1 MDNNTKPYVPPNLE
15 KEPELVQ
22 TVKIPAQSR
31 LKEELLKPMPNKV
44 SPKSPTQIIIPAK
57 YSGNKQSTT
66 RLAAGT
72 KIILPGNVGKSGQ
85 PLQFIVTSPNSSS
98 PRFSIQGGQGQ
109 SLITGARSI
118 LPNIGGRPCK
128 IIVSSPQPVTTT
140 ETTYLPQTTASTI
153 QYVVTSPEASEL
165 KTVSYEED
173 NNKYIIENTESEQ
186 TEEMVIETQDVF
198 ATEEIAVDVPTDT
211 DAANSLIAIA
221 EQLQQPKVENFV
233 YMVDDKGDNSGIIA
247 EHAVV
252 GDDIEPAEVEVESME
267 VQDIRSSPRR
277 GKKAQQ
283 KRQTK
288 SGEFSDDG
296 SYGSDADMK
305 AKISNI
311 GLDHLSYLSSRPKDQ
326 PMSRVMVYSPQAK
339 ERQAAFTSDESTD
352 SEFSEEDEDDDDDE
366 DYRTRRVKRPTY
378 KAKKPSKNVVS
389 RTVNSWVKKYVPKAS
404 PSDGEDNSDD
414 NEDYSEIGVPKEHLL
429 ACCERFRKVT
439 ESVEELMRNNAKTR
453 SYRET
458 TNASGDRVFECS
470 TCHKLFTMRDTIK
483 KHLIRHTGQRCFQC
497 TKCNKN
503 FMFKYGLK
511 CHMMTH
517 TGKMPCVCAICG
529 GKFIENSKLEVHM
542 RRVHTSE
549 RPFECAQCDKK
560 YPTKSE
566 LNNHILNV
574 HTTIKP
580 YPCPFCDKKF
590 SHDAKLKRHLTVHTG
605 ERPFKCAFCEK
616 AFTQR
621 AHLQIHE
628 RCHTGIFPFACNGC
642 DRRFYDKVS
651 RDRHFRRIHE
661 GVEKPYCKKCN
672 VYFKTKTSL
681 TRHKRECG
689 KFKQEIPDD
698 DEVEEEEDV
707 MEDEVDEEEEEVVP
721 EPKKKAARVKRSPRA
736 KKLTVKIRKVAGRKN
751 AKGKKSDKKVSVE
764 AMEMSGKLFI
774 RSERIKAKTEAVK
787 RKSQPSETTVS
798 PPKRKRRSR

>member
-1 MDNNTKPYVPPNLE
+1 MDNNTKPYVPPSKE
-15 KEPELVQ
+15 KEPEVVQ
-22 TVKIPAQSR
+22 TVKVPAQSR
-31 LKEELLKPMPNKV
+31 LKEELLKPMPSKNVNTK
-44 SPKSPTQIIIPAK
+44 PPTQIIIPAK

-72 KIILPGNVGKSGQ
+72 KIILPSNMGSSGQ
-85 PLQFIVTSPNSSS
+85 PLQFIVTSPQSSS
-98 PRFSIQGGQGQ
+98 PKVTLQGGQGQ

-118 LPNIGGRPCK
+118 LPNLAGRPCK
-128 IIVSSPQPVTTT
+128 IIVSSPPSAVTT
-140 ETTYLPQTTASTI
+140 EPIYLPQTSANTV
-153 QYVVTSPEASEL
+153 QYIVTSPEASEL
-165 KTVSYEED
+165 KTISYEED
-173 NNKYIIENTESEQ
+173 NNKYIIENTENES
-186 TEEMVIETQDVF
+186 
-198 ATEEIAVDVPTDT
+198 TEEIVVETQNVFAPQEITVDVPTDT

-252 GDDIEPAEVEVESME
+252 GDDIEPAEVEVESVE
-267 VQDIRSSPRR
+267 VEEIKISPRR

-288 SGEFSDDG
+288 TTEFSDDA
-296 SYGSDADMK
+296 SDLSDTDMK
-305 AKISNI
+305 ARISNI
-311 GLDHLSYLSSRPKDQ
+311 GLDHLSYLSSRS
-326 PMSRVMVYSPQAK
+326 MVSSRPMVYSPQAK

-352 SEFSEEDEDDDDDE
+352 SDFSDDDDDE
-366 DYRTRRVKRPTY
+366 DYKTRRVKKPTY

-389 RTVNSWVKKYVPKAS
+389 KTVNSWMKKFVPKVS
-404 PSDGEDNSDD
+404 PHSDAEENSDD
-414 NEDYSEIGVPKEHLL
+414 NEDYSDIGVPKEHLM

-453 SYRET
+453 SFRET
-458 TNASGDRVFECS
+458 TNPSGDRVFECS

-517 TGKMPCVCAICG
+517 TGKMPCVCSICG

-605 ERPFKCAFCEK
+605 ERPFKCSFCEK

-651 RDRHFRRIHE
+651 RDRHYRRIHE

-672 VYFKTKTSL
+672 SYFKTKTSL

-689 KFKQEIPDD
+689 RIKQEPPVVVS
-698 DEVEEEEDV
+698 DEDDV
-707 MEDEVDEEEEEVVP
+707 MEDEVEEDIP
-721 EPKKKAARVKRSPRA
+721 EPRKRATRVTRSPRS
-736 KKLTVKIRKVAGRKN
+736 KKLTIKIKKVGGRKT

-764 AMEMSGKLFI
+764 AMEKSGKLFI
-774 RSERIKAKTEAVK
+774 RSERIKARSEAAK
-787 RKSQPSETTVS
+787 RRNQQAEPAAPPS
-798 PPKRKRRSR
+798 KRKRRSR